1 MCVALQHSMHV
12 RSLQR
17 EFTIQLLR
25 SLGVPAAVLVAS
37 GCCYDADSTECLP
50 PDEDGMTCPTAE
62 EARAELGV
70 DTVRE
75 GPTFWPAREY
85 VVQGETVRDAAECC
99 YEVTSEVCSE
109 FRGMGRAYL
118 DAGGHVTAPAR
129 RRAEGDPW
137 AGTRLRPAIDGL
149 TTDERTR
156 LAAAWTERGLAEH
169 ASIASLGR
177 FALDLLALD
186 APPELVAAAHRAASD
201 EVRHARLCFGLASAY
216 AGAAVGPGVFPF
228 ADRAVALS
236 PDLASFARRCAL
248 EGCVEETLGVVE
260 LAERLAVTTDPA
272 VATVLAAL
280 IRDERRHAE
289 LAWRALRW
297 AVATGGD
304 AVRDALRG
312 AFDRP
317 PPLASTR
324 PAIEAHGEL
333 SSDRLHTI
341 TDVTHRAIVLP
352 CARAALARVA

>member
-1 MCVALQHSMHV
+1 MHD

-17 EFTIQLLR
+17 DFKLQLLR

-37 GCCYDADSTECLP
+37 GCCHDVDSTQCLP
-50 PDEDGMTCPTAE
+50 PDEDGMTCPTVE
-62 EARAELGV
+62 EARDELGV
-70 DTVRE
+70 DQVRE

-85 VVQGETVRDAAECC
+85 VVAGETVRDEAECC

-109 FRGMGRAYL
+109 MRGMGRAFL
-118 DAGGHVTAPAR
+118 EEGRPVTAPAR
-129 RRAEGDPW
+129 HRAEGEPW
-137 AGTRLRPAIDGL
+137 AGTRLRPAIAHL
-149 TTDERTR
+149 TDDERAR

-186 APPELVAAAHRAASD
+186 APPELIAAAHRAASD
-201 EVRHARLCFGLASAY
+201 EVRHAKLCFGLASAY
-216 AGAAVGPGVFPF
+216 AGAPVGPGAFPF
-228 ADRAVALS
+228 RRHPRFEDRAVSLS
-236 PDLASFARRCAL
+236 PDLAAFARRCAL
-248 EGCVEETLGVVE
+248 EGCLEETLGVVE

-304 AVRDALRG
+304 AVRDALRD

-317 PPLASTR
+317 PSAGGTAR
-324 PAIEAHGEL
+324 TIEAHGEL
-333 SSDRLHTI
+333 SPERLRTI
-341 TDVTHRAIVLP
+341 VGLAHRAIVLP
-352 CARAALARVA
+352 CARAALAQVA